1 MSTEYLIDIIDEME
15 AEFNILPGD
24 AIDNALEFAF
34 NSYSLT
40 EESREDFID
49 AGLMPSSVPLGC
61 ANRVGFNYSPSQSP
75 IGFSSDIISV
85 VDDDD
90 DIFES
95 VNPLDLYGDFSFDGS
110 NNASTFCEGLDE
122 EAVAADEEAD
132 AVAFVA
138 AEAAAVAAE
147 AAARKLLFEEVDE
160 EYDSMEAAVAEAA
173 ARKLLYEEIDEEYDS
188 IIDEEFDNA
197 AFAFERLLHSNRSG
211 IVGPEQLQRLLQ
223 SLNCE

>member
-1 MSTEYLIDIIDEME
+1 MSTEYFIDIIDEME
-15 AEFNILPGD
+15 AEFDILPGD

-34 NSYSLT
+34 NYYSLT

-49 AGLMPSSVPLGC
+49 AGLMPSSVPLVR
-61 ANRVGFNYSPSQSP
+61 ANRVGFNDSPSQSP
-75 IGFSSDIISV
+75 IGFSSDIISD

-95 VNPLDLYGDFSFDGS
+95 VNPLDLYGDFSIDGS

-132 AVAFVA
+132 AVAFVV
-138 AEAAAVAAE
+138 AEAAAAAE
-147 AAARKLLFEEVDE
+147 AAARKLLYEEVDE

-188 IIDEEFDNA
+188 IFDEEFDNA